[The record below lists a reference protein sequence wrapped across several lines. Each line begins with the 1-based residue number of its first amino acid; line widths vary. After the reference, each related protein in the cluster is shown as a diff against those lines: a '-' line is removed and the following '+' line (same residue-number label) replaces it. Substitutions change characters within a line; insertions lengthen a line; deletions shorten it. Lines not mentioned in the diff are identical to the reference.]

1 MNVGFDRNRNNQS
14 RISYKVGSNWQQTV
28 FQGSLMMRPVFMAA
42 VDPFIGIPEI
52 SADGGIMV
60 VPNPVSSSFRVISG
74 TDTPVRMEVLDG
86 LGRVVLQR
94 MVMGMEEVDGSGLR
108 NGLYLLRV
116 MNTDGGDLR
125 VGRLI
130 IQH

>member
-1 MNVGFDRNRNNQS
+1 
-14 RISYKVGSNWQQTV
+14 
-28 FQGSLMMRPVFMAA
+28 
-42 VDPFIGIPEI
+42 
-52 SADGGIMV
+52 
-60 VPNPVSSSFRVISG
+60 
-74 TDTPVRMEVLDG
+74 MEVLDG